1 MLPPAGDIIIFSPSF
16 VFWTT
21 EVMSP
26 SAGITLL
33 FLETRFLQPQV
44 GFLFFLGPVGQEKPG
59 KRKGTQLPA
68 PPADK
73 ISKKS
78 TFNLQFREVRNYP
91 WKIECF
97 LEDLF
102 LGGQSSIILGYR
114 RLSVKSL
121 LVQPSIQECYGRSV
135 DGCRPQPNNGSSN
148 LSINIQSLFWAIGCA
163 VG

>member
-1 MLPPAGDIIIFSPSF
+1 MLESDLASREHLSF
-16 VFWTT
+16 GYFWMV
-21 EVMSP
+21 E
-26 SAGITLL
+26 
-33 FLETRFLQPQV
+33 
-44 GFLFFLGPVGQEKPG
+44 FLFFLGPVGQEKPG